1 MESGLSS
8 LLSIS
13 IDFETSH
20 LFFPMIIHWVLAL
33 LFLAVLVTKTIP
45 FLAAVRRGE
54 RTLPIIG
61 ESMDSFRF
69 FGTLALMVAYFYLMA
84 FVGNM
89 FPYTGY
95 GFLFVS
101 KIQLGEVVGDHQPDQ
116 FLQLA
121 DIDHGAPTGWGP
133 GSSGVVARIAG
144 DRSSV
149 ANQAVVVRSGA
160 IVPGSAVNVIARIR

>member
-8 LLSIS
+8 LLSVS

-20 LFFPMIIHWVLAL
+20 LFFPRIVHWLLAC
-33 LFLAVLVTKTIP
+33 LFLLVLVFKIMP

-61 ESMDSFRF
+61 ETMDGLRF
-69 FGTLALMVAYFYLMA
+69 FGTLALIVAYFYLMA
-84 FVGNM
+84 AVGNL

-101 KIQLGEVVGDHQPDQ
+101 MAFV
-116 FLQLA
+116 FLMSLLFM
-121 DIDHGAPTGWGP
+121 HER
-133 GSSGVVARIAG
+133 ARKNLVIA
-144 DRSSV
+144 V
-149 ANQAVVVRSGA
+149 INA
-160 IVPGSAVNVIARIR
+160 IVAPSLAWFVLAKLFNITLP